1 MSSFIF
7 SSEYLN
13 ALRSAWR
20 HGRSRLI
27 PLGLLFLLLLGAGM
41 GLLHAVF
48 HFDNFQVQAVKALGP
63 DTRIVGIG
71 SSRMFFG
78 IDPRRMPGGYMS
90 LAANYL
96 DMSGA
101 ERIWLE
107 HAAKMPHVKLAVIE
121 FGMSTLYYDMQVLSP
136 QALQPLGLDV
146 TPIPADFVLRFDQ
159 AVRMLLAPIF
169 RWRLTPGFYRYARR
183 MSYDPDEP
191 MDQVAG
197 HVPSKLRLAQPELY
211 AERKVAQ
218 TREHLTR
225 FKDDTFERNFQ
236 ALLRLLNALDAKGI
250 QVLFVRFPKERHV
263 WPLYDPAWDQNVK
276 DAYAA
281 VWGAG
286 SKRAFFDLS
295 RDPQYA
301 TGDFRDPD
309 HLNHAGSQKLS
320 AYLASWIADGLY

>member
-1 MSSFIF
+1 MSIF
-7 SSEYLN
+7 SSEYLT
-13 ALRSAWR
+13 ALRFACR

-27 PLGLLFLLLLGAGM
+27 TIGSLFLLVLGAGM

-63 DTRIVGIG
+63 DTQIVGIG

-78 IDPRRMPGGYMS
+78 IDPRRMPPGYMS

-96 DMSGA
+96 DMTGA
-101 ERIWLE
+101 ERIWYE
-107 HAAKMPHVKLAVIE
+107 HAAKMPNVKIAVIE
-121 FGMSTLYYDMQVLSP
+121 FGMATLYYDMQVLSP

-146 TPIPADFVLRFDQ
+146 MPAPEDFVFRFDQ

-169 RWRLTPGFYRYARR
+169 RWRLTPNFYRYARS
-183 MSYDPDEP
+183 MSFDPDEP

-197 HVPSKLRLAQPELY
+197 HVPSRIRLAQPELY

-225 FKDDTFERNFQ
+225 FKGDTFERNFQ
-236 ALLRLLNALDAKGI
+236 ALLRLLSALDAKGI

-263 WPLYDPAWDQNVK
+263 WPLYEQVWDQNVK

-295 RDPQYA
+295 RDPRFE
-301 TGDFRDPD
+301 TGEFRDPD
-309 HLNHAGSQKLS
+309 HLNQAGAQKLS